1 MQRQTA
7 FSVIGAAGGGI
18 LVFVALWLIVF
29 KFLQPLSPQILQ
41 ERKVEDIPVVQEDK
55 KDVLPDPLE
64 EGFKVELVSVEM
76 PQPLVKI
83 KPQRTKR
90 VVQPK
95 PSSDSHSETNVAVS
109 VTPTTRILAKGR
121 SLLETPDNAR
131 KLPQIYGDFS
141 KLGFSKYMQAV
152 YESGGRLMVWD
163 WSAQYGRFPLFEL
176 DRNLRARIA
185 AYDHLYVER
194 PRFLRPPY
202 SQRIT
207 SVLKSRGIGYPKADL
222 RLAFVLPKKTEYFI
236 LGALDETFQSS
247 LYEYETLFGEYQQDK
262 KGCLVFTIRK
272 ARKRGEATAKDLA
285 KPAIIRFGL
294 VT

>member
-7 FSVIGAAGGGI
+7 LSVIGAAGGGI
-18 LVFVALWLIVF
+18 LVFVTLWLVVF

-41 ERKVEDIPVVQEDK
+41 KREVEDIPVVQEDK
-55 KDVLPDPLE
+55 KEVLPDPLA
-64 EGFKVELVSVEM
+64 EGFKVELASVEI
-76 PQPLVKI
+76 PEPVVKI

-90 VVQPK
+90 IAQPK
-95 PSSDSHSETNVAVS
+95 PNSDSHSETKVAVS

-121 SLLETPDNAR
+121 SLLETPDNAK
-131 KLPQIYGDFS
+131 KLPQIFGDFS
-141 KLGFSKYMQAV
+141 KLGFSQYMQAV

-185 AYDHLYVER
+185 VYDDLYVKR

-236 LGALDETFQSS
+236 LGVLDEAFQSS

-262 KGCLVFTIRK
+262 QGRLVFRITK
-272 ARKRGEATAKDLA
+272 GRKRGEATAKSLA
-285 KPAIIRFGL
+285 RPVVIRFGL
-294 VT
+294 IT

>member
-7 FSVIGAAGGGI
+7 LSVIGAAGGGI
-18 LVFVALWLIVF
+18 LFFIILWLIVF
-29 KFLQPLSPQILQ
+29 KFLQPLSPQILH
-41 ERKVEDIPVVQEDK
+41 ELEVEDISLVQEDN
-55 KDVLPDPLE
+55 KDILPDPLA

-76 PQPLVKI
+76 PQPFEKI

-95 PSSDSHSETNVAVS
+95 PSSDSHSETSVAVS

-121 SLLETPDNAR
+121 SLLETPDNSK

-141 KLGFSKYMQAV
+141 KLGFSQYMKAI
-152 YESGGRLMVWD
+152 YKSGGRLMVWD

-207 SVLKSRGIGYPKADL
+207 SVLKSREIGYPKADL

-236 LGALDETFQSS
+236 LGVIDETFQSS

-262 KGCLVFTIRK
+262 QGRLVFRITK
-272 ARKRGEATAKDLA
+272 GRKRGKATAKSLA
-285 KPAIIRFGL
+285 RPAVIRFGL